1 MRTLFLIAA
10 LALGTVTANA
20 QETCETPKVKAGDI
34 LKIAAPAHS
43 SYDHI
48 NFPKSNF
55 IIKRGGIANYRALIN
70 QEIKVTEV
78 TIENGCISKVDVALA
93 NGKKF
98 FNTVKTVSV
107 DFKEALAAKEITL
120 K

>member
-10 LALGTVTANA
+10 LALGTVSVQA
-20 QETCETPKVKAGDI
+20 QEICETPKVKAGDV
-34 LKIAAPAHS
+34 LKIAEPAHS
-43 SYDHI
+43 SYDHF

-70 QEIKVTEV
+70 QEVEV
-78 TIENGCISKVDVALA
+78 TDVTMENGCIAKVDVKLA

-98 FNTVKTVSV
+98 FNTVNTVSV
-107 DFKEALAAKEITL
+107 DFKEALAAGELRL